1 MKMKNTALV
10 KGRSIIMRALLNL
23 LLQSA
28 GSTLGVIISLRII
41 LFILRFTSNEQ
52 LFSLKYPIS
61 PE

>member
-1 MKMKNTALV
+1 MKNTALV

-28 GSTLGVIISLRII
+28 GSTLGVIIISLRII